1 MALIW
6 YDILNY
12 VIDRKRYWPIW
23 PSIDYSIV
31 VTYRI
36 SYSNFPSQEPA
47 EGLQSEEALQNQEV
61 QDRKCFLKRGN
72 IFGHRYV

>member
-12 VIDRKRYWPIW
+12 VIDRKRCWPIW
-23 PSIDYSIV
+23 PSLV
-31 VTYRI
+31 VTYGI

-47 EGLQSEEALQNQEV
+47 EGLQSEEALQNPEV
-61 QDRKCFLKRGN
+61 QDHKCF
-72 IFGHRYV
+72 